1 MVQDEFVE
9 RPTTRFKPD
18 VLVHIHGIV
27 TPVCESCSGE
37 AIGQGFAAGL
47 QTEIVGRVPNMG
59 LFPVDVTERY
69 GVEVG
74 VDVGELGDVV
84 GDVAVVEVFGGVVE
98 LGEEGVEGGHSYWLG
113 FGLGWMGWIAD
124 EEGSRHR
131 GMGIGMN
138 DARRER

>member
-1 MVQDEFVE
+1 MVQDKFVE
-9 RPTTRFKPD
+9 RPATRFKPD

-27 TPVCESCSGE
+27 TPVREPCSGE

-69 GVEVG
+69 GVEVR

-98 LGEEGVEGGHSYWLG
+98 LGEEGVEGGHSNWLG
-113 FGLGWMGWIAD
+113 VG
-124 EEGSRHR
+124 
-131 GMGIGMN
+131 
-138 DARRER
+138 